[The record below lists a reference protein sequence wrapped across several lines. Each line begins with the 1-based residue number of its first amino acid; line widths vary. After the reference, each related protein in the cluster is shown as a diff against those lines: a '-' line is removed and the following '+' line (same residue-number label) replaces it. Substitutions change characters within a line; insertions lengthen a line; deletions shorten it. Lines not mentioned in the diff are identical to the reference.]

1 MTKNKYLIATALAA
15 FITMPFASNAEEL
28 PAAAPMAQEVQP
40 LPAITNDAALDASI
54 RGLQSEWAVIKY
66 QEQNKD
72 EQEKKMSELVKKATA
87 LSSQYPSYA
96 EPKVWEAIITS
107 SQAGIKGGLGALGL
121 VKHAKELLEQAEKIN
136 PNALDGSIYTSLGSL
151 YYQVPAWPVGF
162 GDDKKARKYL
172 EKAVAV
178 NPNGIDPNYFYGDF
192 LIEQDDYK
200 GAIKVLE
207 HALQAAPRPG
217 RELADAG
224 RKQEINVA
232 LNKAHH
238 ELGE

>member
-1 MTKNKYLIATALAA
+1 MTKNKFLIATALATFLSLTA
-15 FITMPFASNAEEL
+15 NAAEI
-28 PAAAPMAQEVQP
+28 PQAATTAQEVTQ
-40 LPAITNDAALDASI
+40 LPAITNDATLDNSI
-54 RGLQSEWAVIKY
+54 RGLQAEWAIIKY

-72 EQEKKMSELVKKATA
+72 TQEKKMGDLVKKATA
-87 LSSQYPSYA
+87 LSAAYPTYA

-172 EKAVAV
+172 EKAITL

-192 LIEQDDYK
+192 LIEQEDYK
-200 GAIKVLE
+200 DAIKVLE
-207 HALQAAPRPG
+207 RALQAAPRPG